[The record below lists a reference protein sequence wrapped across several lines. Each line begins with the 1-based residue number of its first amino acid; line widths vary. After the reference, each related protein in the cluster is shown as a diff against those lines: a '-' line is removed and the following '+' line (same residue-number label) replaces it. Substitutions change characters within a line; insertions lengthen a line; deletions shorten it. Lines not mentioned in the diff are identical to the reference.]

1 MKIKIGPYT
10 NWIGPYQ
17 LAEKIL
23 FWIPKYDKKSLD
35 YTEAYCKYVHRFGH
49 WLAENG
55 AGEDSWLTKLCQ
67 WIESKRKRTI
77 KIKIDK
83 WDTWSMDH
91 TLALIILPMLKQ
103 LRDTKH
109 GSQIVDLEDV
119 PEPMRT
125 INHEEWDSQNCFE
138 FYHEPDLQK
147 IQCDLHD
154 RWNWVMD
161 EMVWT
166 FEQLVD
172 GDNDAQFHSGNWDM
186 ESVPCEWDGN
196 GKPTLYTFKEGPNH
210 TSQFDSEGYTKHQ
223 ERIANGLR
231 LFGKY
236 YRGLWD

>member
-1 MKIKIGPYT
+1 MKVYLSKYRNHWLSPYT
-10 NWIGPYQ
+10 I
-17 LAEKIL
+17 LEKVFFWREIEYDEPIIVKLNNIL
-23 FWIPKYDKKSLD
+23 EPFCRVWQKFLD
-35 YTEAYCKYVHRFGH
+35 IVHPPISYV
-49 WLAENG
+49 
-55 AGEDSWLTKLCQ
+55 
-67 WIESKRKRTI
+67 
-77 KIKIDK
+77 KIDK
-83 WDTWSMDH
+83 WDTWSMDS
-91 TLALIILPMLKQ
+91 TLAQIILPMLKQ
-103 LRDTKH
+103 LRDTTH

-125 INHEEWDSQNCFE
+125 INHEEWDSQYCFE

-161 EMVWT
+161 EMIWT

-186 ESVPCEWDGN
+186 ESVPCEWDEN

-210 TSQFDSEGYTKHQ
+210 TSQFDSEGYKKHN